1 MVCLYFMAI
10 LYVDVINMAFFVP
23 ISNINVS
30 NRIEM
35 TSFGVGLSAYLR
47 INICTKYLPLRQ
59 ATKRYLACCIIFLA
73 FLSKVEGQLNAYYE
87 KVETGKIEIPFEYFH
102 DFIVLDVIFQKKL
115 PLKFILDTGAGSTV
129 LFKKEY
135 AELLQMPY
143 HKKIKLLGSDLSK
156 DVFAY
161 VCNNTSLQLVN
172 LSPVAHNVIVLEEDF
187 LFIEEYTG
195 MKVDGILG
203 AEFFKG
209 MIIKIDYRN
218 KLLTLIKPVD
228 FLPKKYKDYT
238 SFDIDVINHK
248 PYLTTTTEV
257 NPGVTT
263 QTRLLIDT
271 GAAITALFHD
281 NTDST
286 IVLKSQV
293 VKGNLGA
300 GLGGNIEGYSG
311 KIHRLHLGPYQFN
324 NMISSF
330 QSLDDAILN
339 DDKIVR
345 NGLLGNLLLERFQ
358 MILDFHHKKLYL
370 KPYKNYN
377 KEFEFDKSGLT
388 IFAFGQDLNQFYV
401 KHVIDG
407 SPADE
412 AGILPGDII
421 LKVGYWSYRW
431 FDLRR
436 LNKKLS
442 GKVGKT
448 IHLRLKREG
457 QIINT
462 SFVLRDLFT

>member
-1 MVCLYFMAI
+1 MV
-10 LYVDVINMAFFVP
+10 
-23 ISNINVS
+23 
-30 NRIEM
+30 
-35 TSFGVGLSAYLR
+35 
-47 INICTKYLPLRQ
+47 
-59 ATKRYLACCIIFLA
+59 
-73 FLSKVEGQLNAYYE
+73 
-87 KVETGKIEIPFEYFH
+87 
-102 DFIVLDVIFQKKL
+102 FQKKL

-135 AELLQMPY
+135 AELLQMTY
-143 HKKIKLLGSDLSK
+143 HKKIKLVGSDLSK

-172 LSPVAHNVIVLEEDF
+172 LSPVVHNVIVLDEDF

-195 MKVDGILG
+195 MRIDGIIG
-203 AEFFKG
+203 ADFFKG
-209 MIIKIDYRN
+209 MIIKIDYRY
-218 KLLTLIKPVD
+218 KILTLIKPDD
-228 FLPKKYKDYT
+228 FQPNKYKEFS

-248 PYLTTTTEV
+248 PYLITTTEV

-271 GAAITALFHD
+271 GAALTALFHD

-286 IVLKSQV
+286 IILKSQV

-311 KIHRLHLGPYQFN
+311 KIHSLKFGPFLFN

-330 QSLDDAILN
+330 QSLDEAILK

-358 MILDFHHKKLYL
+358 IVLDFHNKKLYL

-377 KEFEFDKSGLT
+377 KAFEFDKSGLT
-388 IFAFGQDLNQFYV
+388 IFAFGQALNQYYV
-401 KHVIDG
+401 KHVIED
-407 SPADE
+407 SPAFK

-421 LKVGYWSYRW
+421 LKIGKWSYKW
-431 FDLRR
+431 FDLRKI
-436 LNKKLS
+436 NKKLS

-448 IHLRLKREG
+448 IHLKLKRDG

-462 SFVLRDLFT
+462 SFELKDLFSNIDQITNSQKSSL